1 MTTSFSGFSA
11 GSTDSA
17 VSTGLCA
24 VDVMEL
30 IADLCGHFDPCP
42 LLEGL
47 VAVVAAGEAHKLDV
61 LHAAG
66 HGEPAR
72 HETVLA
78 GAVGLADLCEELNGL
93 AAYFWGSS

>member
-1 MTTSFSGFSA
+1 
-11 GSTDSA
+11 
-17 VSTGLCA
+17 
-24 VDVMEL
+24 MEL

-47 VAVVAAGEAHKLDV
+47 VAVVAAGEAHELDV

-78 GAVGLADLCEELNGL
+78 GTVGLADLCEELDGL
-93 AAYFWGSS
+93 ACVLLGLYCIAFSRSDGSIG